1 MKNIKELIEDVKVS
15 IKEANVEVA
24 EAKVKTFI
32 FRMVTIQ
39 SDIKEKQKE
48 LQLCREALNKLEIEE
63 TDLSFL
69 D

>member
-24 EAKVKTFI
+24 EARVKTLI
-32 FRMVTIQ
+32 YRMVTIQ